1 MDRPRDPEEWR
12 KAEKCWY
19 SGNQEEARRLFAR
32 TIEHTPSTSFP
43 PAFYLSQWAY
53 LEATAGERERFESL
67 YSRAFSLEPNSPFL
81 RLGYARTL
89 WTEFK
94 DAPACTVAISDLEA
108 LLASDRWDRKNDLA
122 PLAYSQKIETLRA
135 WLRGEPGGPLWP

>member
-1 MDRPRDPEEWR
+1 MDRPRDPEDWR
-12 KAEKCWY
+12 KAETSWY
-19 SGNQEEARRLFAR
+19 AGNHEEARRLFALGV
-32 TIEHTPSTSFP
+32 EHASEKSLSS
-43 PAFYLSQWAY
+43 AFYLSQWAY
-53 LEATAGERERFESL
+53 LEATLGGRERFELL

-94 DAPACTVAISDLEA
+94 DATACAAAISDLET